1 MPVDKIWL
9 MNQMNAPENIEL
21 SLDGDSDTFIMLFR
35 QGLKTEMMT
44 VNESEFTFLQSI
56 ENGLNFEA
64 AIESAKAVDANIAI
78 DHSLKQYIELGIIS
92 GFLI

>member
-21 SLDGDSDTFIMLFR
+21 SLDDDSDTYIVLFR

-44 VNESEFTFLQSI
+44 VVASEFTFLQSI
-56 ENGLNFEA
+56 EDGLNFET
-64 AIESAKAVDANIAI
+64 AIENAKAVDADITI
-78 DHSLKQYIELGIIS
+78 DHCLKQYIELGIIS
-92 GFLI
+92 GFSI